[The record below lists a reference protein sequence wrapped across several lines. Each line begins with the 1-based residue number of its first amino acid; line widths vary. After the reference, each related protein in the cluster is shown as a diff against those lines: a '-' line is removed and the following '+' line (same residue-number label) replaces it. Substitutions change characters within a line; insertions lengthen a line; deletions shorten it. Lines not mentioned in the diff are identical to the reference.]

1 MLLTFCSLLSRFLT
15 FYPVQG
21 ITKKTITRWSF
32 LLCNRDFVFWHS
44 FSFAYKRKMGAQAS
58 EGIGEL
64 AHIDRAKLF
73 LPAKS
78 ILSSDNYSSHDGL
91 FCCATEILCFG
102 TAFVCLMKNFKLVI
116 IYKIAL
122 FLY

>member
-1 MLLTFCSLLSRFLT
+1 
-15 FYPVQG
+15 
-21 ITKKTITRWSF
+21 
-32 LLCNRDFVFWHS
+32 
-44 FSFAYKRKMGAQAS
+44 MGAQAS

-64 AHIDRAKLF
+64 AHIDQAKLF

-102 TAFVCLMKNFKLVI
+102 TAFRLSDEEFQIGNYLQNCFIFIL
-116 IYKIAL
+116 KINL
-122 FLY
+122 LYVKILLATK